1 MISRQEAEGIAD
13 TWAQRETLRLGY
25 PCTPVLDE
33 FDIGYVIRVSL
44 STPVASTVADDR
56 HVTMDAGTTIIDKET
71 GELSSWPGLSPDVA
85 REMYRADRLGRT
97 RRPRT
102 VDPAV
107 EQRPATRRQPTPGAV
122 AHLTVQHGLHV
133 GHAAK
138 GDLRLQHHP
147 LIRDHLDRLPAG
159 HLVRGGDRHAELV
172 VVSDVLHEYDRRRAA
187 LGQPPLTQD
196 SARDLFDSARLE
208 VFRVREP
215 GDPFG
220 GPAERPCDSCVRIL
234 VHFGLL
240 PWAHLAFAEEWRPP
254 AQPVPDPER
263 FPAEVGYALV
273 DGGWRPAFG
282 DRLLAGEA
290 ISKVC
295 AVPGRQHRH
304 HGFEAAV
311 RTLTAFPGL
320 VCGRRGPGERV
331 WIRRFEINPTGAT
344 YSADS
349 LAGFGAL
356 VGVRLFPIGTEG
368 GDSILAVD
376 ERGRIFALDEAG
388 EWFLGADI
396 DTALTN
402 LLLGRAAARVHDDGT
417 W

>member
-13 TWAQRETLRLGY
+13 AWAQRETLRLGY
-25 PCTPVLDE
+25 ECTPMLDE
-33 FDIGYVIRVSL
+33 FDLGFVVWARPP
-44 STPVASTVADDR
+44 THASTVPGDGA
-56 HVTMDAGTTIIDKET
+56 TTIIDKET
-71 GELSSWPGLSPDVA
+71 GEVSSWPGLPPDVV

-97 RRPRT
+97 RLTRT

-107 EQRPATRRQPTPGAV
+107 ELRRATRRLPTPGAA
-122 AHLTVQHGLHV
+122 AHLTVQHDLHI

-147 LIRDHLDRLPAG
+147 LIQDHLDSLPTG

-172 VVSDVLHEYDRRRAA
+172 IVSDVLHEYDRRRAA
-187 LGQPPLTQD
+187 GGQPSLNLE
-196 SARDLFDSARLE
+196 SARDLFGSAQLE

-215 GDPFG
+215 GDPAG
-220 GPAERPCDSCVRIL
+220 GAAERPCDSCVRVL

-240 PWAHLAFAEEWRPP
+240 PWSHLAFAEEWRPAP
-254 AQPVPDPER
+254 QPVPIPER
-263 FPAEVGYALV
+263 FPAEVAYALV
-273 DGGWRPAFG
+273 EGGWRPGFG
-282 DRLLAGEA
+282 DQLLAAEA
-290 ISKVC
+290 IAKVS

-304 HGFEAAV
+304 RGFEAAV

-320 VCGRRGPGERV
+320 VCGRRGPGQRV
-331 WIRRFEINPTGAT
+331 WIRRFEINPTGVAHT
-344 YSADS
+344 ADS
-349 LAGFGAL
+349 LADFGAQI
-356 VGVRLFPIGTEG
+356 GVRLFPIGTEG

-396 DTALTN
+396 DAALTG
-402 LLLGRAAARVHDDGT
+402 LLLGRAPARVRDDGS